1 MVDSLSSLL
10 FNKNPLFLKKTQQ
23 HHPSLPLPDTG
34 SLHEWQNSENGKQE
48 SATTHACLTIS
59 T

>member
-10 FNKNPLFLKKTQQ
+10 FYKNPLFLKKTQQ

-34 SLHEWQNSENGKQE
+34 PLHEWQNSENGKKE
-48 SATTHACLTIS
+48 SATT
-59 T
+59 